1 MKCLYLLLQ
10 YKENNIYG
18 ASKERYNTM
27 TTRNRAELGS
37 VTVKGFLTKGISE
50 VEILTGMV
58 RVEIQHKQ
66 SV

>member
-37 VTVKGFLTKGISE
+37 VTVRGFLTKGISE

>member
-37 VTVKGFLTKGISE
+37 VTVRGFLTKGISE

-66 SV
+66 SI

>member
-18 ASKERYNTM
+18 ASKERSNTM
-27 TTRNRAELGS
+27 TTRNRVELGS
-37 VTVKGFLTKGISE
+37 VTVRGFLTKGISE